1 MSWLSQTPNS
11 KSIFFTIDLAA
22 ILLSSFIFPITDRS
36 KSPPRVS
43 RCLHTSHAL
52 SHYSARFFSFTRRA
66 PKHLF
71 PHILFPS
78 YLFSICSCYSAY
90 EHSKFHETSPRT
102 SYLGSTGSAP
112 TPPPRLPLDISL
124 ETIFSVFLVCV
135 GLVLGAEELKPIT
148 WRVWAG
154 KAERESRGGG
164 PFQALEERLGFM
176 DIRVG
181 VFSFSFPLAGSY
193 QSKPLFVFRR

>member
-1 MSWLSQTPNS
+1 M
-11 KSIFFTIDLAA
+11 
-22 ILLSSFIFPITDRS
+22 
-36 KSPPRVS
+36 
-43 RCLHTSHAL
+43 
-52 SHYSARFFSFTRRA
+52 
-66 PKHLF
+66 
-71 PHILFPS
+71 PS
-78 YLFSICSCYSAY
+78 YISRPVTLLGALLLFHACYSAY

-112 TPPPRLPLDISL
+112 TPPLRLPLDISL

-176 DIRVG
+176 DIRAKRKEFADWVRDKG
-181 VFSFSFPLAGSY
+181 EGE
-193 QSKPLFVFRR
+193 KR